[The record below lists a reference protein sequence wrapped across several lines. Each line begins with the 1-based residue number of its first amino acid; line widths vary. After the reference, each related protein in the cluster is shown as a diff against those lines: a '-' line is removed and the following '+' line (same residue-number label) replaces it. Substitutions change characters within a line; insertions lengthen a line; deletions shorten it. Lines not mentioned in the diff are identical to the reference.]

1 MTMPIASEVHMLLM
15 SAYKKS
21 DTSCNHGGYEPKYI
35 SLSLL
40 SVKEVF
46 NKVKE
51 HYVSD
56 KSYEVTE
63 DTPTTFEFN
72 DGEWIFRYKIYTGPL
87 NQIINYS
94 DFEE

>member
-1 MTMPIASEVHMLLM
+1 MMVPSATEVHMLLM
-15 SAYKKS
+15 SAYKES
-21 DTSCNHGGYEPKYI
+21 DAFYNHGGYVPKYI

-46 NKVKE
+46 NKIKK
-51 HYVSD
+51 HYASD
-56 KSYEVTE
+56 KSYEV
-63 DTPTTFEFN
+63 N
-72 DGEWIFRYKIYTGPL
+72 DGKWVFRYKIYTGPL